1 MAVDIFFSLV
11 EGSYFMKLKLLIQ
24 YFHTLRYVK
33 FEQLI
38 FRLYYICNPF
48 DKKIPKKTDIC
59 NSNWVWN
66 GPQFNKQSFFGSNH
80 FVFLSKSSSFNKEIS
95 WNDASHDKLWIYNLH
110 YFDDLNSFDFYN
122 REKEHLALISSWIK
136 DNPPFLGN
144 GWEPYP
150 LSLRIVN
157 WVKWYN
163 RAGIKEPSV
172 VHSLFEQATA
182 LTKQLEYHI
191 LGNHLF
197 ANGKALVFAGTF
209 LQGAE
214 AERFLD
220 IGLKIL
226 KREIPE
232 QFLEDGGH
240 FELSPMYHCILL
252 LDLLE
257 LIQLS
262 SVTQHPKLKAQEAYW
277 RAVAQKALN
286 WLTVMRFPDG
296 EVSFFNDSAIG
307 IAAAPK
313 QLFDYAQSLGFS
325 ATPAH
330 TTKLQTLAASG
341 YSKVIMPKHVLLF
354 DHAQVGPDYLPG
366 HAHADTLSFEWSVG
380 LQRVFVNSGTSIY
393 GVSAERLRQRK
404 TAAHNTIVVDDE
416 DSSEVWSGF
425 RVARRAKAILKQA
438 VESATEVVIQASHDG
453 YRRLKGNVTHQR
465 TITVSAS
472 KLVID
477 DMLSGSFTTAIAHF
491 HLHPDIVAQQIDH
504 HRLQLSLPNGEQISF
519 VSTGMCKL
527 VTTTWHPRF
536 GHSIPNQ
543 KIEVKLSN
551 STLATSIT
559 LL

>member
-1 MAVDIFFSLV
+1 MLPVHKFSRL
-11 EGSYFMKLKLLIQ
+11 Y
-24 YFHTLRYVK
+24 HTVKPLR
-33 FEQLI
+33 FEQI
-38 FRLYYICNPF
+38 AYRLLYKLRPLRKVPPTSIDVRCA
-48 DKKIPKKTDIC
+48 D
-59 NSNWVWN
+59 WVWRS
-66 GPQFNKQSFFGSNH
+66 PE
-80 FVFLSKSSSFNKEIS
+80 FVDSSFIDDCTVRFLNLTGKVLLAEH
-95 WNDASHDKLWIYNLH
+95 WNNPEFEKLWLYNLH
-110 YFDDLNSFDFYN
+110 YFDDLNSVDNSQRLSIQTNLVN
-122 REKEHLALISSWIK
+122 RWIK
-136 DNPPFLGN
+136 ENPPVSGN

-163 RAGIKEPSV
+163 RAGIQDPYV
-172 VHSLFEQATA
+172 IQSLYDQVTA

-209 LQGAE
+209 LQGVE

-257 LIQLS
+257 LIQLTI
-262 SVTQHPKLKAQEAYW
+262 VTQHSKLKAQEVYW
-277 RAVAQKALN
+277 RSVAQKALN
-286 WLTVMRFPDG
+286 WLTVMCHPDG

-307 IAAAPK
+307 IAASPK
-313 QLFDYAQSLGFS
+313 LLFDYAQSLGFS

-341 YSKVIMPKHVLLF
+341 YSKVTMPQHGLLF

-425 RVARRAKAILKQA
+425 RVARRAKAIIKQA

-477 DMLSGSFTTAIAHF
+477 DMLNGSFTTAIALF

-536 GHSIPNQ
+536 GQSVPNQ

>member
-1 MAVDIFFSLV
+1 MVIK
-11 EGSYFMKLKLLIQ
+11 KLKLLI
-24 YFHTLRYVK
+24 FTLKYLR
-33 FEQLI
+33 FEQL
-38 FRLYYICNPF
+38 LYRIRYLCF
-48 DKKIPKKTDIC
+48 KVKVLKPKKFLDPVHSWIWIPLEY
-59 NSNWVWN
+59 NS
-66 GPQFNKQSFFGSNH
+66 QSLFENLE
-80 FVFLSKSSSFNKEIS
+80 VRFLNRTMTFSRSLS
-95 WNDASHDKLWIYNLH
+95 WNESFVDKLWLYNLH
-110 YFDDLNSFDFYN
+110 YFDDLNAIDNSQ
-122 REKEHLALISSWIK
+122 RWSLHLNFIRRWITE
-136 DNPPFLGN
+136 NPPVSGN

-163 RAGIKEPSV
+163 RAGIQDPSV
-172 VHSLFEQATA
+172 VQSLFDQATA

-209 LQGAE
+209 LQGVE

-257 LIQLS
+257 LIQLTI
-262 SVTQHPKLKAQEAYW
+262 VTQHSKLKAQEVYW
-277 RAVAQKALN
+277 RSVAQKALN
-286 WLTVMRFPDG
+286 WLTVMCHPDG

-307 IAAAPK
+307 IAASPK

-341 YSKVIMPKHVLLF
+341 YSKVTMPQHGLLF

-425 RVARRAKAILKQA
+425 RVARRAKTILKQA

-477 DMLSGSFTTAIAHF
+477 DMLNGSFTTAIALF

-536 GHSIPNQ
+536 GQSIPNQ